1 MLYRTRQVV
10 FDNVEK
16 GADLASELTKV
27 TVGDKFYYLPTEFFE
42 MMFEE
47 LGPGLQ
53 ADLGSSEGIVDAAGF
68 DLSWCKSVESRNL
81 INEMLAMEAITT
93 DNTIDGP
100 SWMFK
105 PYPISTFGKLLTA
118 AIEDMHWTWNPGV
131 DEPAPRF
138 LEVGCGPGT
147 KLVIA
152 EKVFG
157 LDAGGFD
164 YNSDYVRDANEL
176 LQSKGCKG
184 GAFLADARTVNAP
197 YNIADVIWLNRPF
210 VHLELTKDLEKMVLD
225 RMHPGAY
232 IVLGNYACDP
242 EKLRQLGWQVIAE
255 DKVAIVLRKPVLK

>member
-1 MLYRTRQVV
+1 MLYRTKTVL
-10 FDNVEK
+10 VETEP
-16 GADLASELTKV
+16 GTEEEEGFTKISA
-27 TVGDKFYYLPTEFFE
+27 GGCWAFLPNALFE
-42 MMFEE
+42 VLFEE

-53 ADLGSSEGIVDAAGF
+53 ANIGSTDGIVDAAGF
-68 DLSWCKSVESRNL
+68 DLSWCKDPEARNL
-81 INEMLAMEAITT
+81 INEMLAMEAVTT
-93 DNTIDGP
+93 ENSIDGQ

-118 AIEDMHWTWNPGV
+118 VIEDMRWTWNREV
-131 DEPAPRF
+131 DNPAPKF

-147 KLVIA
+147 KLVVA

-164 YNSDYVRDANEL
+164 YNPDYVRDANAL

-184 GAFLADARTVNAP
+184 GAFVADAREVGAP

-210 VHLELTKDLEKMVLD
+210 VHLELTRHLEKTVLN

-232 IVLGNYACDP
+232 VILGNYATNP
-242 EKLRQLGWQVIAE
+242 KELGWQVIAE